1 MRNILIV
8 WKQFRR
14 AVNVGKSTLTEFF
27 GRGILTL
34 YVVSRLFFYLE
45 RRMKMS
51 DIKRRDN
58 KGRILQTGEI
68 QKKDGSY
75 SYKYTDALG
84 NRKELTSWR
93 LTNADVTPPNKKH
106 KASLREQEKEVRR
119 LQDRGICS
127 NGITVLELVDRYI
140 ATKVNVTHNTK
151 AGYKTVRNIL
161 SKEEFGAK
169 RIDHVKYSEARSFLI
184 KLQSDGY
191 RYSSVQNVR
200 GVLRPAFEMAFRDE
214 MIISNPFQFELA
226 DALIN
231 DSIKREALSKENE
244 RKFLKF
250 VKEDKHFSRYY
261 EGIYILFNTGIR
273 ISEFCGLT
281 ISDIDFKKHTFMV
294 DHQLQRERNGKYVI
308 VDTKTDAGVRELPMS
323 KEVEECFRSIIAN
336 RPKQE
341 PEPMIDGKIGFLFF
355 DKNNNPMVAMHWEKY
370 FQHIREKYNKIY
382 KVQMPLVTP
391 HVCRHTYCSDMARSG
406 INPSTLKYLMGHSD
420 INVTLNVYTH
430 IDIEDAKADIK
441 KSKKETTKGKTRAA
455 KSGSKVVNF

>member
-1 MRNILIV
+1 M
-8 WKQFRR
+8 
-14 AVNVGKSTLTEFF
+14 G
-27 GRGILTL
+27 
-34 YVVSRLFFYLE
+34 
-45 RRMKMS
+45 
-51 DIKRRDN
+51 DIKRRDS
-58 KGRILQTGEI
+58 KGRLLQTGEI

-106 KASLREQEKEVRR
+106 KASLREQEKEVQR
-119 LQDRGICS
+119 LKDKGICS
-127 NGITVLELVDRYI
+127 NGVTVLELVDRYI

-151 AGYKTVRNIL
+151 AEYKTVRNIL
-161 SKEEFGAK
+161 TKNEFGEK
-169 RIDHVKYSEARSFLI
+169 RIDHVKYSDARLFLI

-191 RYSSVQNVR
+191 RYSSVQSVR

-214 MIISNPFQFELA
+214 MITSNPFQFELA

-231 DSIKREALSKENE
+231 DSVKREALSKENE
-244 RKFLKF
+244 RKFLRF
-250 VKEDKHFSRYY
+250 VKDDKHFSKYY
-261 EGIYILFNTGIR
+261 EGIYILFHTGIR

-281 ISDIDFKKHTFMV
+281 VSDIDFQNHTFII
-294 DHQLQRERNGKYVI
+294 DHQLQRERNGKYTI

-323 KEVEECFRSIIAN
+323 EDVEECFRAIIAN
-336 RPKQE
+336 RPKLR
-341 PEPMIDGKIGFLFF
+341 PEPMIGGKIGFLYY

-391 HVCRHTYCSDMARSG
+391 HVCRHTYCSNMAKSG
-406 INPSTLKYLMGHSD
+406 ISPKTLQYLMGHSD

-430 IDIEDAKADIK
+430 IDIEDVKADIK
-441 KSKKETTKGKTRAA
+441 QSKKRATKGRARA
-455 KSGSKVVNF
+455 SQSDSKVVNF